1 MSSKETCKHIHFL
14 SKIEIQGIRRNL
26 INSCSFDD
34 SLKYLMTN
42 DDSSVPF
49 LDPAGDYGG
58 KNWEG
63 VKRKVKDANNIAFQ
77 REIYIPSLGGILSFL

>member
-1 MSSKETCKHIHFL
+1 
-14 SKIEIQGIRRNL
+14 
-26 INSCSFDD
+26 
-34 SLKYLMTN
+34 MTN

-63 VKRKVKDANNIAFQ
+63 VKGKVKEANNIAFQ
-77 REIYIPSLGGILSFL
+77 NFQNFPERFILALAKKCLELGGPSK